1 MILDTNVIMMRTTFF
16 LALATAWCA
25 DALLMFALAEAR
37 WGSIMNRL
45 FGALLLGLGILAL
58 TIAFGPQLWRAA
70 RRLWGQGSTR
80 LNAWLAQLHSAYA
93 NRRRAVTASRMLT
106 PTS

>member
-1 MILDTNVIMMRTTFF
+1 MGVLMIRTTMF

-37 WGSIMNRL
+37 WGSILNRL

-58 TIAFGPQLWRAA
+58 TIAFGPQLFRSSRRLAKQWTPVLRARLVPLHAA
-70 RRLWGQGSTR
+70 RRRSVPSGGIP
-80 LNAWLAQLHSAYA
+80 
-93 NRRRAVTASRMLT
+93 T

>member
-1 MILDTNVIMMRTTFF
+1 MHVIMTRTTLF

-58 TIAFGPQLWRAA
+58 TIAYGPQLWRAA
-70 RRLWGQGSTR
+70 RRLFSGSPR
-80 LNAWLAQLHSAYA
+80 LNGRLARLHPACA
-93 NRRRAVTASRMLT
+93 NRRSAVTVSRMLT
-106 PTS
+106 PIS

>member
-1 MILDTNVIMMRTTFF
+1 MIRTTLF

-37 WGSIMNRL
+37 WGSILNRL
-45 FGALLLGLGILAL
+45 FGALLFGLGILAL
-58 TIAFGPQLWRAA
+58 AIAFGPQLWRSSRGLAKHWA
-70 RRLWGQGSTR
+70 PVLQTR
-80 LNAWLAQLHSAYA
+80 LVPLYAAWVK
-93 NRRRAVTASRMLT
+93 RRRAVPPGGILT

>member
-1 MILDTNVIMMRTTFF
+1 MIRTTLF

-25 DALLMFALAEAR
+25 DAVLMFALAEAR
-37 WGSIMNRL
+37 WGSILNRL

-58 TIAFGPQLWRAA
+58 TIAFGPQLRVA
-70 RRLWGQGSTR
+70 RRLWAHGTPALLAHRVR
-80 LNAWLAQLHSAYA
+80 LHAAYV
-93 NRRRAVTASRMLT
+93 NRRRGATPGRILT